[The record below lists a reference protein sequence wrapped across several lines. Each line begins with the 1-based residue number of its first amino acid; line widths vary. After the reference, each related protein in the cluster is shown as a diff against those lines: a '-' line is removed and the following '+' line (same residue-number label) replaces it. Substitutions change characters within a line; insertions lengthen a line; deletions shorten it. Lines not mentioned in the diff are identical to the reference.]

1 MPKTRQHNTLRICL
15 LCFTIIL
22 FRSFLKKDIRTLIF
36 INQKKPCISLE
47 LDSKVKY
54 RPKKILKKR
63 KKDNSQIIF
72 RTLYSLSLSVQTL
85 ITSNDLVHFLV
96 LSPKL
101 YLLLQAIDDAYEIVY
116 TAISTRGIKFQTMQI
131 CINWKQILFY
141 WLC

>member
-1 MPKTRQHNTLRICL
+1 MYQFGIGFKSTVQA
-15 LCFTIIL
+15 
-22 FRSFLKKDIRTLIF
+22 KEDIE
-36 INQKKPCISLE
+36 KE
-47 LDSKVKY
+47 
-54 RPKKILKKR
+54 
-63 KKDNSQIIF
+63 KDNSRIIF

-116 TAISTRGIKFQTMQI
+116 IAISTRGIKFQNMQI